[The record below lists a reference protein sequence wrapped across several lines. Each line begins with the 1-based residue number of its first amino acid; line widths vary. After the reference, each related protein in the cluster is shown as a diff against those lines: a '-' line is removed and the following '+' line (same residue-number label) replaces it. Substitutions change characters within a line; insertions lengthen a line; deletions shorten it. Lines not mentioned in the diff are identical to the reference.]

1 VRIQAGHEGAA
12 LGYLAHEQG
21 NLAPGLV
28 EQLVQLKAALEAES
42 DVAIVFGEEVSGAAI
57 GLLVNFGSKLPG
69 KTRYMAL
76 GDYAN
81 SRGAADMGV
90 LPDRLPGYAYTD
102 NAAAREKLEQ
112 IWGGVIPSHA
122 GMTTPQMVEA
132 AQAGKLKALY
142 VMGANP
148 LAHFGALG
156 AGRGQLEL
164 LIVHEMFLT
173 ETAKQADIVF
183 PAASAYEKDGTV
195 TNTAGEIQMLR
206 KGVEIMG
213 TRSDFDLLRIV
224 SHQLERLGL
233 GKAFHYKSPAA
244 VFEEIRK
251 TVPGYSVQPG
261 ALLEGAAEPTRLGFS
276 RNGHA
281 PYDVP
286 VGLIRSAHDTLFTSG
301 TLGRFCTMMESLPEA
316 AETEVTS

>member
-1 VRIQAGHEGAA
+1 
-12 LGYLAHEQG
+12 
-21 NLAPGLV
+21 
-28 EQLVQLKAALEAES
+28 
-42 DVAIVFGEEVSGAAI
+42 
-57 GLLVNFGSKLPG
+57 
-69 KTRYMAL
+69 
-76 GDYAN
+76 
-81 SRGAADMGV
+81 
-90 LPDRLPGYAYTD
+90 
-102 NAAAREKLEQ
+102 
-112 IWGGVIPSHA
+112 
-122 GMTTPQMVEA
+122 
-132 AQAGKLKALY
+132 
-142 VMGANP
+142 MGANP

-224 SHQLERLGL
+224 SHQTERLGL

-261 ALLEGAAEPTRLGFS
+261 ALLEGAAEPTHLGFS

-281 PYDVP
+281 QYDVP